1 MSTSGPLSG
10 TCWALQPIPRPT
22 HIPGVTRQTCT
33 GPVGSR
39 GTPCRIKSKC
49 ISIGAV
55 PPPLGAASSSSH
67 AQGPWR
73 GGVAVL
79 RSEPAIEN
87 CTTTPLTTTSPPP
100 NSRHPPLGP
109 STSAVAAAAAAHD
122 PRAALQLCTSEGPAA
137 SLCPAPHPRPAAV
150 TSLCRPAARPR
161 KPPASLLVSLHV
173 RFEPVPA
180 HLRSRPR
187 GPRSTAVA
195 SSAAP
200 SAAVQLPRCC
210 TALRAGSIRQEPED
224 PRAVCREA
232 SLVALGGGLL
242 GGLLGAAGGGAGP
255 DVGPK
260 SLQEENAG
268 GTRDA

>member
-1 MSTSGPLSG
+1 M
-10 TCWALQPIPRPT
+10 